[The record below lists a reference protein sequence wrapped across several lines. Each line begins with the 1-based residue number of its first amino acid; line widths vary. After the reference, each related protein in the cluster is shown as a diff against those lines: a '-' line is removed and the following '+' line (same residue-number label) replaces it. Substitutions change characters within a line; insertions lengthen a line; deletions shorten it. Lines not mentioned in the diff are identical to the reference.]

1 MLTRVNFAKGCLSPI
16 RIIIPKNS
24 ILDPSESAA
33 VVGHV
38 AEDAADQETA
48 VVVMGVVA
56 DTRSVVVDTAAG

>member
-1 MLTRVNFAKGCLSPI
+1 MSGLLFELAVP
-16 RIIIPKNS
+16 
-24 ILDPSESAA
+24 ESAA